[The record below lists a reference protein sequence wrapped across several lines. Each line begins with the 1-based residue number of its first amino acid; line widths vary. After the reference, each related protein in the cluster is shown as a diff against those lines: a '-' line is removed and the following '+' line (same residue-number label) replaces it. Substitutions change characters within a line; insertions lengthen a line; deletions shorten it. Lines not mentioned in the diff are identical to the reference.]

1 MAQTTAPAPVT
12 TADRAAITVELTR
25 YEQRYQMNLTP
36 PERETIIANTLN
48 EMQRMRANGDAG
60 TVKQAILPTIF
71 SFTQAR
77 NDPALA
83 KKIDLGIEMHNA
95 AYNASQAQDQMKEIE
110 DREFPGWLGA
120 QGLNRFQYE
129 TLPVARQDEMYGQF
143 RSHLREND
151 SMYAYLTDMRNGMV
165 QAYQATR
172 EGQQEG

>member
-1 MAQTTAPAPVT
+1 MAQTTAPAIT
-12 TADRAAITVELTR
+12 AADRPAIAAELSR

-36 PERETIIANTLN
+36 AERETIISNTLS

-71 SFTQAR
+71 SFAQAR

-95 AYNASQAQDQMKEIE
+95 AYNASQAQDQMQEIE

-120 QGLNRFQYE
+120 KGLNRFQYE
-129 TLPVARQDEMYGQF
+129 LLPIVRQEEMLGEF
-143 RSHLREND
+143 RSQLREGN

-165 QAYQATR
+165 QAFQATR